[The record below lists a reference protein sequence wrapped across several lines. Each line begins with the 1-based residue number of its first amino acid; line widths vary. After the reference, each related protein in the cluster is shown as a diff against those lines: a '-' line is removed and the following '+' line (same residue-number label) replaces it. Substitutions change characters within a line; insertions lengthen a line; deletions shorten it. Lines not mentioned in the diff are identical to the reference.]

1 MSYSTV
7 DDLLAK
13 KPKSQDVK
21 IGDLKVKIVAMGAKA
36 YDDLL
41 GAHPPTAKQKKDG
54 ATFNVDSLAPG
65 LLSECLVD
73 PVLTVEQADELYRSP
88 TWSAGEM
95 GSLYLQC
102 MRLCTEGLNLP
113 TIADD

>member
-7 DDLLAK
+7 ADLLSK

-21 IGDLKVKIVAMGAKA
+21 IGDLRVKIVAIGAKA
-36 YDDLL
+36 YDDLI

-54 ATFNVDSLAPG
+54 ATFNVDTMAPA
-65 LLSECLVD
+65 LLSRCMVD
-73 PVLTVEQADELYRSP
+73 PVLTAEQADELYNSDM
-88 TWSAGEM
+88 WSAGEM

-102 MRLCTEGLNLP
+102 MRLCTDGLNLP
-113 TIADD
+113 TTADD

>member
-7 DDLLAK
+7 EDLLAK
-13 KPKSQDVK
+13 KPKTLDVK
-21 IGDLKVKIVAMGAKA
+21 IGDLKVKISAMGAKA

-41 GAHPPTAKQKKDG
+41 GAHPPTPKQKKDG
-54 ATFNVDSLAPG
+54 ATFNVDTMAPV
-65 LLSECLVD
+65 LLSECLLD
-73 PVLTVEQADELYRSP
+73 PVLTVEQADELYRSNA
-88 TWSAGEM
+88 WSAGEM

-113 TIADD
+113 TTADD